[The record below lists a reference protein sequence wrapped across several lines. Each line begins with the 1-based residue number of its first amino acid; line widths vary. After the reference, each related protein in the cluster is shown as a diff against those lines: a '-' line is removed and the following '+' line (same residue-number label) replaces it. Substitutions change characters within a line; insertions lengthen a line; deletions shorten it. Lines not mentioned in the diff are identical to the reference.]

1 MQQNC
6 PDCNTELVSS
16 AVGMLC
22 PGCGAL
28 HQFEKMSSTG
38 AAVAVHTS
46 TQPALTVHDMVK
58 PTVSKPAKIPK
69 PKKPTHSKPA
79 TTKAEP
85 AKPTKYSLKRH
96 MKRLMVPELP
106 APHVSDYSHDS
117 HIADTD
123 LAPAAA
129 VSAAPNQVTDISR
142 KYDETFVPDETAKT
156 AAVAASAVTVSH
168 KQSENAA
175 QPSPDAT
182 NDEWKE
188 GIDDSPSSFVISR
201 SIIMIVAAI
210 LLLVAAY
217 LAVFWFRVV

>member
-38 AAVAVHTS
+38 SAVAVHTP
-46 TQPALTVHDMVK
+46 TQPTLTVHDMVK
-58 PTVSKPAKIPK
+58 PTSPKPVKVSK
-69 PKKPTHSKPA
+69 PKKPTHTKPV
-79 TTKAEP
+79 TTEAKA

-106 APHVSDYSHDS
+106 PPHVSDYSHDN
-117 HIADTD
+117 HIADTA
-123 LAPAAA
+123 LASTTAAT
-129 VSAAPNQVTDISR
+129 AAPHQVTDISR
-142 KYDETFVPDETAKT
+142 KYDETFVPDEAATATATT
-156 AAVAASAVTVSH
+156 AAVVANKVHSTDHPAADNSESH
-168 KQSENAA
+168 E
-175 QPSPDAT
+175 
-182 NDEWKE
+182 EWKE
-188 GIDDSPSSFVISR
+188 NIDDSPSSFVVSR
-201 SIIMIVAAI
+201 SLIMIVAAI